1 MARRKSKTKYKGYTY
16 DIQKSGTMYY
26 VSIECGDRVVNTFGD
41 DGFDTLSYAR
51 MQAKYWID
59 SRVEDI

>member
-1 MARRKSKTKYKGYTY
+1 MKKRNKQIRYKGYVYT
-16 DIQKSGTMYY
+16 IEKSGDQYY

-51 MQAKYWID
+51 SETKSWID
-59 SRVEDI
+59 RAVEAI